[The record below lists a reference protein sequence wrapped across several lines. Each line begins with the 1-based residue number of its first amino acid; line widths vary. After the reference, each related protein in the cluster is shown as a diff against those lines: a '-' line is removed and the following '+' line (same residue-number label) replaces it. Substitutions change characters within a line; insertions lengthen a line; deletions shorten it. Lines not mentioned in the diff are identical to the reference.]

1 MKCQKI
7 LNNNRQCKAF
17 AQKGKDYCFRH
28 DPNQA
33 DNALLAS
40 QRGGE
45 NRQLRGIYGK
55 PVKIKSPE
63 DVKVFL
69 GKVINGVWAGG
80 IPVQVG
86 GSMGFLTRC
95 WLDAYEASDVDKRL
109 SEIEEKVA
117 ELSN

>member
-1 MKCQKI
+1 MKCQKR
-7 LNNNRQCKAF
+7 LENNQPCKAF

-28 DPNQA
+28 DPKQA
-33 DNALLAS
+33 NNALLAS

-55 PVKIKSPE
+55 SVRLESPE

-69 GKVINGVWAGG
+69 GKVINGVWTGG
-80 IPVQVG
+80 VPVQVG

-95 WLDAYEASDVDKRL
+95 WLDAYEASVVDKRL